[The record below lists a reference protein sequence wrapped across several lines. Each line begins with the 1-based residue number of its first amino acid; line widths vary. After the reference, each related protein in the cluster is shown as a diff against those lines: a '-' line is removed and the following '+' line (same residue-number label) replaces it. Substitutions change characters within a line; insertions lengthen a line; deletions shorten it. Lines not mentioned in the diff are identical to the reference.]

1 MSKKSNKQ
9 KLKEKKAEKIKKK
22 KEIEAIIDENY
33 NKCVK
38 IIDDAY
44 AKILGNLDE
53 ANNKLLNMSNV
64 LTQEK
69 QKLQI
74 AIKQGRTEDIEEIIE
89 NGFEMTDEFISDFIR
104 LTIPRKNNSIA
115 TPLAEAGNKACAF
128 LDRLEMNLNLLNNK
142 NATYITSAIT
152 NKLIAKSNE
161 YSDLV
166 CTDFYVNNPF
176 ITMFNEALDDYN
188 QYVKSLDGL
197 LDMEIEEVEVEEKIY
212 KISSHSRLRCTH
224 ADMMNFAKAMGYEEV
239 RQTNTT
245 HRIWK
250 HKETGL
256 SLPIPA
262 KGGKTIPQGTM
273 SRILNQMHLK
283 RQDLVE
289 FLNS

>member
-1 MSKKSNKQ
+1 MSKSKKQ
-9 KLKEKKAEKIKKK
+9 KIKEKKVEKLKKK
-22 KEIEAIIDENY
+22 KETEAIIDENY

-44 AKILGNLDE
+44 AKILGNLDD

-89 NGFEMTDEFISDFIR
+89 NGFEMTDEFINDFIK
-104 LTIPRKNNSIA
+104 LTMPRKNNSIA
-115 TPLAEAGNKACAF
+115 TPLAEAGNKACVF
-128 LDRLEMNLNLLNNK
+128 LDRLEMDLNLLNNK
-142 NATYITSAIT
+142 NAAYITSAIS

-166 CTDFYVNNPF
+166 CTDFYINNPF
-176 ITMFNEALDDYN
+176 ITMFNESLNEYN

-197 LDMEIEEVEVEEKIY
+197 LNMDIEEVEVEEKIY

-224 ADMMNFAKAMGYEEV
+224 ADMMNFAKAMGYEEI